1 MISSNPFHALL
12 AELRARGFTAQAARL
27 EGLLNGVWTSSS
39 ELLGELGAEL
49 IAIHRECKPAS
60 AEQKALVR
68 ACLKEVRKAWPGFGL
83 FSFFPPW

>member
-1 MISSNPFHALL
+1 MISSTPFHALL
-12 AELRARGFTAQAARL
+12 AELRARGFTTQAARL
-27 EGLLNGVWTSSS
+27 GGLLNGVWTSSS